1 MNATGKLTMAMMA
14 AAVLL
19 SCGNAD
25 AQHWRRHW
33 HSWPHRTVTIVTR
46 PAVTAHVSNRFTQKE
61 RFNMA
66 MAYLKNHDYLTVQKY
81 AKMTELSKA
90 TAQAELDAFAT
101 DKDKPIEAAAKGRK
115 KVYILRKI

>member
-1 MNATGKLTMAMMA
+1 
-14 AAVLL
+14 
-19 SCGNAD
+19 
-25 AQHWRRHW
+25 
-33 HSWPHRTVTIVTR
+33 
-46 PAVTAHVSNRFTQKE
+46 
-61 RFNMA
+61 MA